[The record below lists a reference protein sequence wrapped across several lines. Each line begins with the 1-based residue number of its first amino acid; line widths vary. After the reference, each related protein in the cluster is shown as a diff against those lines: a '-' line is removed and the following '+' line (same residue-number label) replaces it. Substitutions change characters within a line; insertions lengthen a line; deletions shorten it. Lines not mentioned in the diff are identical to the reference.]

1 MKRTKV
7 IGLFLLALTVSV
19 WAGGNTATTRTQ
31 PSTTQTPRVAGV
43 DLSGLNVVVGNWWD
57 DWDVNTRKPASAEEE
72 RTLEW
77 RRKIQN
83 DYNFKMREANIAGWA
98 EMQELA
104 STSIMAGSPMASIFV
119 LQPNWALAL
128 YNQSLFYPV
137 SDTGV
142 DFSSTSPV
150 EWNQAVKDTFT
161 FNGKVYAFAVGYGT
175 SQHGSG
181 VYFNKRI
188 FQEAGIDP
196 ALPYDMQK
204 AGTWTWDAFL
214 DLCKRLTRDINNDGI
229 IDTYALTADLSND
242 ILETVVAS
250 NGAQYVD
257 KDATGKFINATGKPE
272 FLQALQYCVQ
282 LKNEGVLMPRPAD
295 SEWNWYQPMFH
306 DGRVAMRVSAQYVA
320 GELGDMADD
329 WGFVLFPKGPNVS
342 DYKYSEDENV
352 YVIPRTFSAADANK
366 IMQAF
371 ILWSTPAPGNDGPDA
386 WKAGQYSRYRDAR
399 AVDETLELM
408 RNPSRSM
415 MKYATLIPGLNTG
428 DIAWNMWNEGQD
440 PAQLI
445 ESVSQSW
452 NSIINEANRI
462 Q

>member
-1 MKRTKV
+1 
-7 IGLFLLALTVSV
+7 
-19 WAGGNTATTRTQ
+19 
-31 PSTTQTPRVAGV
+31 
-43 DLSGLNVVVGNWWD
+43 
-57 DWDVNTRKPASAEEE
+57 
-72 RTLEW
+72 
-77 RRKIQN
+77 
-83 DYNFKMREANIAGWA
+83 
-98 EMQELA
+98 MQEIA
-104 STSIMAGSPMASIFV
+104 STSIMAGSPAASIFV

-142 DFSSTSPV
+142 NFSSTSPI

-161 FNGKVYAFAVGYGT
+161 FNGKTYAFSVGYGT
-175 SQHGSG
+175 SQHGNG

-188 FQEAGIDP
+188 FQEAGISPD
-196 ALPYDMQK
+196 LPYDMQK
-204 AGTWTWDAFL
+204 AGTWTWDAFI

-229 IDTYALTADLSND
+229 IDIYALTAELSHE
-242 ILETVVAS
+242 ILEPAVAS

-272 FLQALQYCVQ
+272 FLQALQYCVR
-282 LKNEGVLMPRPAD
+282 LRNEGVLMPRPEV
-295 SEWNWYQPMFH
+295 SEWDWYKPMFH

-320 GELGDMADD
+320 GDLVDMADD
-329 WGFVLFPKGPNVS
+329 WGFVLFPKGPHVS
-342 DYKYSEDENV
+342 DYRYSEDENV
-352 YVIPRTFSAADANK
+352 YVIPRTVSAADANK
-366 IMQAF
+366 IIQAF

-386 WKAGQYSRYRDAR
+386 WKAGQYGRYRDAR
-399 AVDETLELM
+399 AVDETLAMM
-408 RNPSRSM
+408 RDPKRSM
-415 MKYATLIPGLNTG
+415 MKYATLIPGLETG

-462 Q
+462 R

>member
-1 MKRTKV
+1 MKRTKA
-7 IGLFLLALTVSV
+7 IGMFLLALTVSA

-31 PSTTQTPRVAGV
+31 PSPTQTVGGV
-43 DLSGLNVVVGNWWD
+43 DISGLNVVIGNWWD
-57 DWDVNTRKPASAEEE
+57 DWDVTTRKPASAEEE

-77 RRKIQN
+77 RAKIQN
-83 DYNFKMREANIAGWA
+83 DYHFKIREANIAGWA

-104 STSIMAGSPMASIFV
+104 STSIMAGSPAASIFV

-137 SDTGV
+137 SDTSV
-142 DFSSTSPV
+142 DFSSKSPV

-196 ALPYDMQK
+196 ELPYDMQK
-204 AGTWTWDAFL
+204 AGTWTWNAFL

-229 IDTYALTADLSND
+229 IDTYALTSDLSND
-242 ILETVVAS
+242 ILETAVAS

-257 KDATGKFINATGKPE
+257 KDATGKFVNATGKPE

-329 WGFVLFPKGPNVS
+329 WGFVLFPKGPHVS

-366 IMQAF
+366 IMQTF

-399 AVDETLELM
+399 AVDETLAMM
-408 RNPSRSM
+408 RDSSHSM

-462 Q
+462 QN

>member
-1 MKRTKV
+1 M
-7 IGLFLLALTVSV
+7 FLLALTVSV

-31 PSTTQTPRVAGV
+31 PAATQTTVAGV
-43 DLSGLNVVVGNWWD
+43 NLSGSNVVIGNWWD
-57 DWDVNTRKPASAEEE
+57 DWDVTTRKPASAEEE

-77 RRKIQN
+77 RTKIQK
-83 DYNFKMREANIAGWA
+83 DYNFKIREANIAGWA

-104 STSIMAGSPMASIFV
+104 STSIMAGSPAASIFV

-142 DFSSTSPV
+142 DFSAISPV
-150 EWNQAVKDTFT
+150 IWNQAVKETFT

-188 FQEAGIDP
+188 FQEAGINP
-196 ALPYDMQK
+196 ELPYDMQK

-229 IDTYALTADLSND
+229 IDTYALTADLSTD

-257 KDATGKFINATGKPE
+257 KDATGKFINATGRPE

-306 DGRVAMRVSAQYVA
+306 DGRVAMRISAQYVA

-329 WGFVLFPKGPNVS
+329 WGFVLFPKGPYVS
-342 DYKYSEDENV
+342 DYRYSEDENV

-399 AVDETLELM
+399 AVDETLTMM
-408 RNPSRSM
+408 REPSRIM
-415 MKYATLIPGLNTG
+415 MKYASLIPGLNTG

-452 NSIINEANRI
+452 NSIISEANLIR
-462 Q
+462 